1 MPEPIY
7 FNDAPILTPDDDRFG
22 IDPFTQALAHSIRRM
37 SSPIGATIA
46 LNGTFGSGKTSAVNL
61 IRHHLKSA
69 VDDGDLEI
77 IDFKCW
83 WFSGEEALTLAF
95 LQELN
100 AALGKSLSEKAKEL
114 IPKLGRTLLRAGPV
128 IGPAMNIA
136 TGGFLGA
143 FTSGS
148 VDFAK
153 QFFSEGESVEMVFQQ
168 LSNALA
174 EQKKRFLVIIDDI
187 DRLTPDE
194 ALLVF
199 RLAKSVGRL
208 PNVMY
213 LLVFDRELAEKAVQE
228 RYPSEGPHF
237 LEKIIQASFEL
248 PLPPRDD
255 LNAAVLEEIERQCG
269 PPEGDEA
276 LRRFMNIFYD
286 AVAPYIKSP
295 RDVTRLSN
303 AMTVSWPP
311 VAREVNLADFVA
323 LEMIR
328 LSEGKLYNAIRT
340 SKDRVCGVF
349 SDSGGKDNREEELQ
363 RFLENVSEKN
373 RENARNAILRLFPRF
388 ENVGYSSD
396 FIAEWEAQRL
406 VCTEKYFDA
415 YFRMAI
421 GDEALSI
428 HEIDEFIERCGDGA
442 FVKDAFI
449 EALGTI
455 RKSGKSKVPLL
466 FDEVNVHASRIDKEK
481 FQSLISAI
489 FEIAD
494 EINRDEDRE
503 RGSLSIGDNHLR
515 IHWLI
520 RKLTFERCD
529 LGERSK
535 IFLTAC
541 GKAQV
546 GWVVDFTRSAV
557 SNYFPREG
565 SEPDPP
571 EKCLVEKECLAEL
584 KALAIEAINT
594 AAAAGELVSH
604 PRLPNILFRWREFA
618 EDDSAAVKAWTDE
631 QLENDEAVAELA
643 KAFTGESWTH
653 SMGMFSLGDRV
664 SMRRTTAA
672 VEGLDSILHVEKFRE
687 RLEEL
692 ESSDALKNPEKENV
706 QIFLEAWRNK
716 ETGKDC

>member
-1 MPEPIY
+1 VKMPEPIY
-7 FNDAPILTPDDDRFG
+7 FNDAPILTPDDDRYG
-22 IDPFTQALAHSIRRM
+22 IDPFTQALAQSIRRM

-46 LNGTFGSGKTSAVNL
+46 LNGTYGSGKTSAVNL

-100 AALGKSLSEKAKEL
+100 AALGKSLGKKAKEL

-128 IGPAMNIA
+128 IGPAINIA
-136 TGGFLGA
+136 TGGFLGP
-143 FTSGS
+143 GS
-148 VDFAK
+148 VDFVK
-153 QFFSEGESVEMVFQQ
+153 QFFSEGESVETVFQQ
-168 LSNALA
+168 LSKALE

-199 RLAKSVGRL
+199 RLAKSVGQL

-213 LLVFDRELAEKAVQE
+213 LLVFDRELAEKAVKE

-269 PPEGDEA
+269 SPEGDEA
-276 LRRFMNIFYD
+276 LRRFLNIFYD
-286 AVAPYIKSP
+286 TVEPYIKSP

-328 LSEGKLYNAIRT
+328 LTEGKLYNAIRT

-349 SDSGGKDNREEELQ
+349 SDDGGKDNREEELQ

-373 RENARNAILRLFPRF
+373 RENAKNAMLRLFPRF

-406 VCTEKYFDA
+406 VCTKKCFDT

-428 HEIDEFIERCGDGA
+428 REIDEFIERCGDGA

-466 FDEVNVHASRIDKEK
+466 FDELKVHASRIDKEK

-503 RGSLSIGDNHLR
+503 RGMLSVGDNHLR

-520 RKLTFERCD
+520 RKLTFERCE

-541 GKAQV
+541 EKAQV

-557 SNYFPREG
+557 SNYFPHEG
-565 SEPDPP
+565 REPDPP
-571 EKCLVEKECLAEL
+571 EKCLVEKECLAGL
-584 KALAIEAINT
+584 KALVIEAINT
-594 AAAAGELVSH
+594 AAAAGELLSH
-604 PRLPNILFRWREFA
+604 PRLPYILFQWREIA

-631 QLENDEAVAELA
+631 QLENDEAIAQLA
-643 KAFTGESWTH
+643 KAFTGESWAQ
-653 SMGMFSLGDRV
+653 GVGDRV
-664 SMRRTTAA
+664 SVRSTTAA
-672 VEGLDSILHVEKFRE
+672 VGGLGSILNVEKFRE

-716 ETGKDC
+716 ETGKDW